1 LLIGWSNKEKKMNE
15 ERPAENYLTKEEFNN
30 FASIINKEIEQL
42 FEIVSMLNNKI
53 EKLNKGLSRENL
65 QEHIKKQ

>member
-1 LLIGWSNKEKKMNE
+1 MNE
-15 ERPAENYLTKEEFNN
+15 ERPAENYLTKEESNN

-53 EKLNKGLSRENL
+53 EKLNKGLSSENL
-65 QEHIKKQ
+65 QEHIKGQ